1 MAETSSAKTRRL
13 VALFVGGTV
22 VVSLALALGAQV
34 FSPASP
40 HAAHTTSES
49 ANPVVSITSAPV
61 RPPSAPQP
69 SYATSS
75 VVTAAMPSELPDEGA
90 IMSELRAI
98 KDRDPKR
105 ALELAR
111 QGNRRFPNTPEAA
124 ERASIA
130 IHALS
135 DLGLGSE
142 ARGEAEDMVN
152 RYPDGKWVHEVEQFT
167 GAHRHRNVRLNAE
180 GKIEFYDAPRN
191 AD

>member
-1 MAETSSAKTRRL
+1 MAETSSATTRRL

-22 VVSLALALGAQV
+22 VVSLALALSAQV

-40 HAAHTTSES
+40 PAAPATSES
-49 ANPVVSITSAPV
+49 ATPVGNVTSAPAIAPV
-61 RPPSAPQP
+61 APQP
-69 SYATSS
+69 SHASSS
-75 VVTAAMPSELPDEGA
+75 VVTAAMPSDLPDEGA

-111 QGNRRFPNTPEAA
+111 QGNRRFPNSPEAA

-152 RYPDGKWVHEVEQFT
+152 RYPDDKWVHEVEQFT
-167 GAHRHRNVRLNAE
+167 GAHRRRNVRLDAE

-191 AD
+191 SE